1 MKEAKF
7 AFVACHLGEYKVS
20 AMCRALGVT
29 RRGYYLWAG
38 RPASKHA
45 LRDLELARMIGGEYE
60 ASMGIYGAPKTFMRP
75 KTAGV
80 STSQKRVA
88 RIMRENGRRGVTR
101 ACARRPS
108 GEKRA
113 AKQDFH
119 NDPVRRDFSA
129 DGPNKAWFA
138 DITYVRTHQG
148 WLYLSVVM
156 DAWSCRVVGW
166 SMGAEDDRRAG
177 GRRAQDGHSPQAPP
191 GGLHTPL
198 GPRLPIR
205 QPAFGQD
212 DEGERHQA
220 LHGAHIVPMGQRGYR
235 VPHGPECVHAR
246 TFDSREQAVIAPFDY
261 IERFY
266 NRLRIHSALGWLS
279 PAEFEAASM
288 EKSRTEAA

>member
-1 MKEAKF
+1 
-7 AFVACHLGEYKVS
+7 
-20 AMCRALGVT
+20 
-29 RRGYYLWAG
+29 
-38 RPASKHA
+38 
-45 LRDLELARMIGGEYE
+45 
-60 ASMGIYGAPKTFMRP
+60 MR
-75 KTAGV
+75 
-80 STSQKRVA
+80 
-88 RIMRENGRRGVTR
+88 
-101 ACARRPS
+101 
-108 GEKRA
+108 EKRA

-177 GRRAQDGHSPQAPP
+177 GRRAQDGHSPQASP

-205 QPAFGQD
+205 QPASGQD

-220 LHGAHIVPMGQRGYR
+220 LHGAQPISSLWDNAVTESLMGPSACTPGHSTAGSRPSSPRSTTSSASTTGCVSTPPWAGSAQRSSR
-235 VPHGPECVHAR
+235 RPVWKKAAR
-246 TFDSREQAVIAPFDY
+246 R
-261 IERFY
+261 
-266 NRLRIHSALGWLS
+266 RLRTYQRKQVRFIPPWTTCLQWNTSGNTLEG
-279 PAEFEAASM
+279 P
-288 EKSRTEAA
+288 